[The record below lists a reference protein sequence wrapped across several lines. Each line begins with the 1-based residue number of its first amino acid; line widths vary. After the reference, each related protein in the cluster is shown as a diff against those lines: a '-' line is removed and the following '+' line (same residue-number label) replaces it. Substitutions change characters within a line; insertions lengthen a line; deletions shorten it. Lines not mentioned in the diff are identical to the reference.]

1 MSNQY
6 PQPGPGGPQQP
17 WQGGPQQPWQQ
28 QSPPWQQPGQG
39 NQQQPRQGSP
49 QQPWQGGPPPRKKR
63 HVGRNALISAASV
76 IVLIGVISAISNSGK
91 PSKAADTP
99 VSGTGTTPTMP
110 ATTAPATTA
119 PAGPTMSVP
128 HEQAV
133 ESAKGY
139 LTMGQGFSRYG
150 LLQQLTSSS
159 GEGMARPDALFAI
172 GFLHPNWDRQAVES
186 AKGYLK
192 MGEGFSRSSLFQQLT
207 STSGEGFTPA
217 QANFALRKVGM

>member
-1 MSNQY
+1 LSNQY

-28 QSPPWQQPGQG
+28 QPGQG
-39 NQQQPRQGSP
+39 NQQQPWQSPP

-63 HVGRNALISAASV
+63 HVGRNVLIGAASV

-99 VSGTGTTPTMP
+99 VSVTGRTVAPTTQ
-110 ATTAPATTA
+110 ATTAPV
-119 PAGPTMSVP
+119 GPTMSVP

-172 GFLHPNWDRQAVES
+172 RFLHPNWDRQAVES